1 MVSNVSFMLPKD
13 VSLADFRTGVR
24 FDASQV
30 NSFVPFE
37 HGKAIFGG
45 FFGDEGKGK
54 EVDITAD
61 AYKQMGLKLLSI
73 RGQGSGNAGHTVV
86 VEGKKYDFHYL
97 TSAGLLADIM
107 LLGPGMLIDPIRVL
121 EEAKKL
127 PEEQRKI
134 IMVAER
140 ATIVTNLDRKMDKWC
155 ENQRTNNGQGTIGT
169 TGSGVGPGY
178 GNQGYRVHL
187 TFADAKRCITPKELK
202 AAILKNPLYPEVVR
216 EEMTDDYAKELFEAI
231 NSINVVD
238 SVDVVSK
245 CRAEGNWAVLL
256 EVSQAVCLD
265 RLFGNGG
272 HFVTSS
278 SCTDMG
284 GAVGAGL
291 TYHDFPDGSTM
302 VLKAYGSKVGGG
314 PYITKFSEDEMH
326 IDKFID
332 EMVGEHGVTT
342 GRKRGLGWFDGPAV
356 RHSIALTG
364 ADICINCMDVIA
376 ELPKVTPYVKVCF
389 AYKNIYT
396 GEITYNWPYILSDYR
411 PLYLTMTLTGKTKSQ
426 IIRDYILLVEA
437 VIGKKISGYGVGPSR
452 EGYRGRTEAFCIG

>member
-1 MVSNVSFMLPKD
+1 MTSNLNGSLPND
-13 VSLADFRTGVR
+13 VCIADFGTGIR
-24 FDASQV
+24 FDPEKIQQ
-30 NSFVPFE
+30 FVPFE
-37 HGKAIFGG
+37 AGKAIFGG

-54 EVDITAD
+54 EVDITAQS
-61 AYKQMGLKLLSI
+61 YKEKGLKILSI

-86 VEGKKYDFHYL
+86 VDGKKYDFHYL

-121 EEAKKL
+121 KEAEKL

-134 IMVAER
+134 IQVAGR
-140 ATIVTNLDRKMDKWC
+140 ATIVTNLDRKMDKWV
-155 ENQRTNNGQGTIGT
+155 EYQRSNRGQATIGT

-178 GNQGYRVHL
+178 GNQGYRVHV
-187 TFADAKRCITPKELK
+187 TFADAKRCNTPGELK
-202 AAILKNPLYPEVVR
+202 AEILKNPLYPQTVR
-216 EEMTDDYAKELFEAI
+216 EEMTDEYAKELFDAI
-231 NSINVVD
+231 NNINVVD
-238 SVDVVSK
+238 SESVIAK

-265 RLFGNGG
+265 RHFGNGG

-278 SCTDMG
+278 SCTDIG

-291 TYHDFPDGSTM
+291 TMHDFPDGSTM

-314 PYITKFSEDEMH
+314 PYITKFSKEEMN

-332 EMVGEHGVTT
+332 DMVGEHGVTT

-376 ELPKVTPYVKVCF
+376 ELSKVTPCVKVCF
-389 AYKNIYT
+389 AYQNIYT
-396 GEITYNWPYILSDYR
+396 GEVTYDWPYFLSDYK
-411 PLYLTMTLTGKTKSQ
+411 PLYITMTIAGKSKSQ
-426 IIRDYILLVEA
+426 IIRDYILLIES
-437 VIGKKISGYGVGPSR
+437 VIGKKITGYGVGPSR
-452 EGYRGRTEAFCIG
+452 EGYRVREDAFV